1 MAENNNILGEES
13 FTRAS
18 ANLPAYILGENDIK
32 LEEVKIELDEACIDF
47 SPIGQQYE
55 LYPIDKKEENNRD
68 TNKTPIIQL
77 RLDPALCT
85 CLMTSKKANVVTRSM
100 SQKHKNC
107 KIPIYQ

>member
-18 ANLPAYILGENDIK
+18 ANLSAYILGEDDIK

-47 SPIGQQYE
+47 SPIGQQFE
-55 LYPIDKKEENNRD
+55 LYPVDKIEEDN
-68 TNKTPIIQL
+68 NKTPIIQL

-85 CLMTSKKANVVTRSM
+85 CLMTSKKATVVTRSM

-107 KIPIYQ
+107 KIPINQ

>member
-18 ANLPAYILGENDIK
+18 ANLSAYILGEDDIK

-55 LYPIDKKEENNRD
+55 LLPVDKLEENNRD
-68 TNKTPIIQL
+68 TNKTPIIKL

-85 CLMTSKKANVVTRSM
+85 CLIKSKKATVVTRSM